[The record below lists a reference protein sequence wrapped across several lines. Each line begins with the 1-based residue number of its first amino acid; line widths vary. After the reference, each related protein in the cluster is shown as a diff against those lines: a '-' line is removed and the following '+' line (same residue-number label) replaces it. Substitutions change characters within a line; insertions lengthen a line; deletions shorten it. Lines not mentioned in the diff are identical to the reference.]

1 MKRGALRV
9 IPAGAQ
15 EMKARRQNQ
24 RSSRNG
30 FNIALLC
37 SVALAF
43 LFPSRGAKGGWM
55 HPELLNNAGVA
66 LILFVQGLAMA
77 VERMKAANFKELEG
91 NRESFSAGVCVVR
104 SL

>member
-30 FNIALLC
+30 FN
-37 SVALAF
+37 
-43 LFPSRGAKGGWM
+43 GAKGGWM

-91 NRESFSAGVCVVR
+91 NRESFFSGT
-104 SL
+104 